1 MHPDMF
7 SDSPAGTVIRVGDGD
22 SAYWAYVPKPLP
34 PKIEPSLDL
43 MQVLS
48 ESDRALGELSGLGR
62 TISNPHLLIGPFIR
76 REAVDSS
83 RIEGTHTDL
92 PGLYAYESERAS
104 RRGRKAMPE
113 QADAQ
118 EVLNYV
124 RATEYGIRKLKTR
137 ELDLK
142 LIGELHRRLMIGVRG
157 NRATPGRFRKVQN
170 WIGTGGGLTQA
181 IFVPPPVAEMTASLA
196 ELEKYILG
204 GNSLPPLIRIAL
216 IHYQFEGTH
225 PFIDGN
231 GRIGRLLI
239 SLLLVKWGLLPLPL
253 LYLSSYFERHRRE
266 YYDLLLAISGRGL
279 WQDWLVFFL
288 KGVAEQSRDAIARAK
303 RLQDLQL
310 DWRTKLLKQR
320 APAALLLLADHL
332 FDSPVLSIPQAQRL
346 LELSYPGTQKVIG
359 KLVDLRILT
368 PADESEYGKLFIARE
383 ILRISV
389 KGTSDHE
396 IKLFGAKV

>member
-1 MHPDMF
+1 VNPDWF
-7 SDSPAGTVIRVGDGD
+7 NSSPAGAVVKIGEGDG
-22 SAYWAYVPKPLP
+22 AYWAFVPRPLP
-34 PKIEPSLDL
+34 PDITPGMEL
-43 MQVLS
+43 MQTLS
-48 ESDRALGELSGLGR
+48 EADRALGELAGLGR
-62 TISNPHLLIGPFIR
+62 TMPNPHLLIGPFIR

-104 RRGRKAMPE
+104 RRSGKATPA

-124 RATEYGIRKLKTR
+124 RAMEHGVRRLKTR
-137 ELDLK
+137 PVDLTMMC
-142 LIGELHRRLMIGVRG
+142 ELHRRLMIGVRG

-170 WIGTGGGLTQA
+170 WIGAGGGLPQA
-181 IFVPPPVAEMTASLA
+181 IFVPPPPAEMIASLA

-216 IHYQFEGTH
+216 VHYQFEATH

-239 SLLLVKWGLLPLPL
+239 SLLLVKWGLLPSPL
-253 LYLSSYFERHRRE
+253 LYLSSYLERNRRE
-266 YYDLLLAISGRGL
+266 YYDLLLAVSGRGR
-279 WQDWLVFFL
+279 WQDWLVFFF
-288 KGVAEQSRDAIARAK
+288 KGVAQQSRDAVERAK

-310 DWRTKLLKQR
+310 NWRKKLLQQR

-346 LELSYPGTQKVIG
+346 LQLSYPGTQKIFG
-359 KLVDLRILT
+359 RLVDLHILT
-368 PADESEYGKLFIARE
+368 PADKAEYGKLFIARE

-389 KGTSDHE
+389 KGTGDNQ
-396 IKLFGAKV
+396 IKLFGSKV